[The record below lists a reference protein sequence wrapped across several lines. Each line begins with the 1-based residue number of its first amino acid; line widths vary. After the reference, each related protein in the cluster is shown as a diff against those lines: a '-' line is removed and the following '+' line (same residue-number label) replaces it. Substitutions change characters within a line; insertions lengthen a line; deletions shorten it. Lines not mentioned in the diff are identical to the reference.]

1 MLTEK
6 TDWEYSI
13 GDVHLTGPLFPT
25 KEKGNII
32 RYDLIEIT
40 YDISFFVVHLFFLA
54 APTTSYFRYLHN
66 ETTRSGTLRSVK
78 PTPTKS
84 WPFTKDEI
92 AQLQRTALPIKGS
105 GQRR

>member
-40 YDISFFVVHLFFLA
+40 YDISFFVVHLFFFGCSHDKL
-54 APTTSYFRYLHN
+54 F
-66 ETTRSGTLRSVK
+66 SV
-78 PTPTKS
+78 
-84 WPFTKDEI
+84 FT
-92 AQLQRTALPIKGS
+92 
-105 GQRR
+105 